1 MPRGGREAATSRLRS
16 GWVLGSVASYPEA
29 HFERVKRCDAATTAE
44 VAHTRKLGHLNHSII
59 DVDIACALYSSNAGI
74 TIP

>member
-1 MPRGGREAATSRLRS
+1 MDF
-16 GWVLGSVASYPEA
+16 PEA
-29 HFERVKRCDAATTAE
+29 DFERVKLSDAATTAE
-44 VAHTRKLGHLNHSII
+44 VALPQKKKKIGHLECSIM

>member
-1 MPRGGREAATSRLRS
+1 MDF
-16 GWVLGSVASYPEA
+16 PEA
-29 HFERVKRCDAATTAE
+29 DFERVKLSDAATTAE
-44 VAHTRKLGHLNHSII
+44 VALPQKKKIGHLECSIM